1 MMLFISVWLLQFL
14 KQSTFMCLLYNYKE
28 TNPND
33 LKEIFSHDIVDL
45 ILMTLNFP
53 GRSGKICFSQPLIM
67 WFRL

>member
-1 MMLFISVWLLQFL
+1 
-14 KQSTFMCLLYNYKE
+14 MCLLYNYKE